1 MAFARLWFAGAETPS
16 LAAARK
22 HTAGLPALLG
32 ECSPVTTEA
41 GGRVLE
47 PGGGDPKSSRL
58 RKPRGEP
65 STPSQHALR
74 ALWVSLPSGPLRKE
88 LEGVVTPE

>member
-1 MAFARLWFAGAETPS
+1 M
-16 LAAARK
+16 
-22 HTAGLPALLG
+22 
-32 ECSPVTTEA
+32 
-41 GGRVLE
+41 LE
-47 PGGGDPKSSRL
+47 HGGGDPKSSRL